1 MECKVSVIVP
11 VYRVGKYINRCVKSL
26 LRQTLKEIE
35 IICVCEKEDDAFEV
49 LCGYA
54 SADDRIHVIE
64 KKNTGVSAARNAGI
78 KAARGTYLAFVDADD
93 WIERYALETL
103 YMVAE
108 NYRAQIV
115 VYGFWPA
122 TEPRRGKRGIFGYTP
137 KRNVLYHNNGMKA
150 LFYEHGSR
158 PYLWNKFYNRN
169 FWMRNQ
175 LSFDETIDIGEDQ
188 LLQFDAFGKAEIICF
203 VKDKLYH
210 YDIERNGSAMN
221 VCERQRR
228 IDDQN
233 FKLLRAV
240 MQHKKAHYD
249 NLYDKEYIFWILQ
262 QYEGMADRSLECD
275 TADRRE
281 KIAVLRGY
289 LEQMS
294 FRKVIGELPGQ
305 YQDLCTCLVLD
316 QGREL
321 ECGSVNI
328 PYRISDQYMNDQV
341 AGIYGEISVMSGLKR
356 GIRRGRE
363 ALAFHEFRHSAVR
376 VLVRLGLY

>member
-49 LCGYA
+49 LRGYA
-54 SADDRIHVIE
+54 RADDRIHVIE

-93 WIERYALETL
+93 WIERYALQTL

-108 NYRAQIV
+108 SHRAQIV

-275 TADRRE
+275 TADRGD
-281 KIAVLRGY
+281 KAAVIKGY
-289 LEQMS
+289 LEELS
-294 FRKVIGELPGQ
+294 YRKVIGDLPEQ
-305 YQDLCTCLVLD
+305 YQILCECFINDSITE
-316 QGREL
+316 REY
-321 ECGSVNI
+321 GTVGI
-328 PYRISDQYMNDQV
+328 PCKISDQYMNDQV
-341 AGIYGEISVMSGLKR
+341 AGTYEGITVLKGFSGV
-356 GIRRGRE
+356 IRRVHE
-363 ALAFHEFRHSAVR
+363 AYVFHEFRHFVVR
-376 VLVRLGLY
+376 VLIRLGLY